1 MSNRHLPR
9 VLTVVVAVALV
20 LNAWIHFRLAG
31 PFDANPG
38 SLLSQGALFRIQ
50 GVVDVIAAILLV
62 VRPRILTALFAGL
75 VAAGGAGILVLT
87 TLVPLDGT
95 ALGLPYL
102 FEPGWYPA
110 KQTSLLLQLLAAALV
125 AVVLLRS
132 ARRCLAVGV

>member
-132 ARRCLAVGV
+132 ARRRLAVGV